1 MKLKNTNKL
10 ALWALA
16 LTATLAVSQAAP
28 ITVASSPYTYST
40 PGLTNADTIQANAGG
55 AILNIASG
63 SGLIGNGASSS
74 ALNINAAGYVVN
86 NSGILVGNGAT
97 GVNVGATTT
106 LNNAIYARMS
116 SGAAQPGIS
125 VTAGTLTVVNG
136 GIIEGADDGLRS
148 ATNSLSVTNQTTG
161 KITGIPL
168 TGTAG
173 ASSDGIQTLDGLL
186 LNNYG
191 AVIGNA
197 FGINAGAG
205 LALPYNITNNAGAT
219 ITGVTRGV
227 SATSAFIVIN
237 NGTISATGAGGNG
250 IQQTTGAV
258 ITNNLGATINGLVD
272 AVQVT
277 TGAIIANA
285 GTIASTGVLGT
296 VGSDGIQLTDGTI
309 VNTGT
314 YSGTGTITGGII
326 TGADRGIRYAS
337 TLASTTVTN
346 SGAISGVVAI
356 DYSAGTTADTLTMTA
371 GTIGVIGTGTQAVL
385 FGPGNDVL
393 NLQGGTITGIVDGGT
408 GIDTIN
414 FNGGAAT
421 ITGNVTNFETI
432 VRSGT
437 GVATITGTTMA
448 DQITI
453 NSGGLY
459 LNGNVSPSTI
469 GNTTLFLNGGVL
481 GGTSVWNGVVTQTGG
496 MLSPGT
502 APLVVGSLTL
512 GSDALGTKLIVSG
525 GSLLVNMNAATQA
538 SDLLTVSANA
548 NISGGATVLVSP
560 TSVDAPLQSTSTRV
574 VNVAGIRTGNYA
586 AAGIY
591 LGAGRTDAGPLVPVS
606 ADGAFT
612 SSTVSL
618 SVAGGNVALLQ
629 NINDIYVT
637 VAHNYD
643 TVAGLTS
650 FGQQFGT
657 FLNGQVAA
665 SLTNPILADFLGY
678 LDYSDATTVAGVM
691 NAYQPTDFQASLAY
705 SVVSARE
712 IHRIVEQQ
720 NLGDRL
726 FPSSNHVWAN
736 YNYNDYSNT
745 GSTSRYTMGIG
756 SAVDTLHFGAL
767 LSYANSDITD
777 TSKVESLA
785 YGAYMGMG
793 ASTGWQINGYFG
805 GSHNKTTTNRGIP
818 TFANSP
824 LFSAINFNPDGDSL
838 QALLSS
844 AYLMEAGTCTWGP
857 TFGLEY
863 ADAKLKGNIQP
874 GANLPGMSYSSDTL
888 KSLRSLLGVR
898 AECTLGSKVRPYA
911 SAQWAHEFEG
921 DSNGYAAT
929 FQGASFQV
937 NSPIHLAADSII
949 MRAGL
954 VISLCDACFG
964 DIGYLG
970 EYSTSGDSADY
981 NGLNIGLHASF

>member
-16 LTATLAVSQAAP
+16 LTATLAVSQAGIIP
-28 ITVASSPYTYST
+28 VASSPYTYST

-55 AILNIASG
+55 AVLNVAAG
-63 SGLIGNGASSS
+63 SGLIGNAASSS
-74 ALNINAAGYVVN
+74 ALSINAAGYVVN
-86 NSGILVGNGAT
+86 NSGILVGNTAP
-97 GVNVGATTT
+97 GVAVAATTT
-106 LNNAIYARMS
+106 LNNATYARMS
-116 SGAAQPGIS
+116 SGASQPGIS

-136 GIIEGADDGLRS
+136 GIIEGADDGLRT
-148 ATNSLSVTNQTTG
+148 ATNGLSVTNQTTG
-161 KITGIPL
+161 KISGIPL

-173 ASSDGIQTLDGLL
+173 ANSDGIQTPDGLL
-186 LNNYG
+186 LNNSG
-191 AVIGNA
+191 TVVGNA
-197 FGINAGAG
+197 FGVNAGAG

-250 IQQTTGAV
+250 IQETTGAI

-277 TGAIIANA
+277 TGATITNA
-285 GTIASTGVLGT
+285 GIIASTGVLGT

-309 VNTGT
+309 TNTGT
-314 YSGTGTITGGII
+314 I
-326 TGADRGIRYAS
+326 TGADRGIRYAG
-337 TLASTTVTN
+337 TTTTTTTN
-346 SGAISGVVAI
+346 SGTISGVVAI
-356 DYSAGTTADTLTMTA
+356 DYGAGASADTLTMTA
-371 GTIGVIGTGTQAVL
+371 GTIGVLGTGTQAVL
-385 FGPGNDVL
+385 FGAGNDVL
-393 NLQGGTITGIVDGGT
+393 NLQGGTITGIVDGGA

-414 FNGGAAT
+414 FSGGVAT

-459 LNGNVSPSTI
+459 LNGNVAPSTI

-481 GGTSVWNGVVTQTGG
+481 GGTGVWNGVVTQSGG
-496 MLSPGT
+496 MLTPGT
-502 APLVVGSLTL
+502 APLAIGTLTL
-512 GSDALGTKLIVSG
+512 GSDALGAKLIVTG
-525 GSLLVNMNAATQA
+525 GSLLVNMNPSAQT
-538 SDLLTVSANA
+538 SDLVIVSANA

-574 VNVAGIRTGNYA
+574 VNVVGVRSGNYAA

-591 LGAGRTDAGPLVPVS
+591 LGAGRTDAGSLASVS

-618 SVAGGNVALLQ
+618 TVAGGNVALLQ
-629 NINDIYVT
+629 NVNDIYVT

-650 FGQQFGT
+650 FGQQFGS

-665 SLTNPILADFLGY
+665 SLTNPILADFMGY
-678 LDYSDATTVAGVM
+678 LDYSAATTVAGVM

-793 ASTGWQINGYFG
+793 AATGWQVNGYFG

-838 QALLSS
+838 QALLST
-844 AYLMEAGTCTWGP
+844 AYLMEAGTSTWGP

-863 ADAKLKGNIQP
+863 ADAKLKGNLQP

-898 AECTLGSKVRPYA
+898 GECTLGSKVRPYV

-921 DSNGYAAT
+921 DSNGYAAS
-929 FQGASFQV
+929 FQGASFHV
-937 NSPIHLAADSII
+937 NSPIHLAADSIV